1 MYRDPYPDDR
11 CPVCGARNGACPA
24 GAGGPVPHPF
34 DPATSP
40 TAVVGGPLR
49 MYLVTAW
56 GTDTIMQLN
65 DSDAARYGADAVLI

>member
-1 MYRDPYPDDR
+1 
-11 CPVCGARNGACPA
+11 
-24 GAGGPVPHPF
+24 
-34 DPATSP
+34 
-40 TAVVGGPLR
+40 